1 MQPAPSLVRR
11 LAPLGCV
18 AALLGTA
25 APALSACG
33 GNGTTGA
40 VEKTTTLPRER
51 VRAGGERCRNQ
62 VGGFLSSLA
71 KLRGSL
77 ALGLSYEQY
86 VAALHGVRAAY
97 GKVPIQRLTID
108 CLTSAGTPAEKAL
121 NQYIDAANAWGEC
134 LSEAGCDTASIE
146 AGLQKRWR
154 VASHFL
160 SEAR

>member
-1 MQPAPSLVRR
+1 MQPPSLVRR

-18 AALLGTA
+18 LALLGTA

-33 GNGTTGA
+33 GSDATTA
-40 VEKTTTLPRER
+40 VEKTAVPSGERARE
-51 VRAGGERCRNQ
+51 GQERCRDQ

-86 VAALHGVRAAY
+86 VAALGGVRAAY
-97 GKVPIQRLTID
+97 GEVPVGRLTID
-108 CLTSAGTPAEKAL
+108 CLASAGTPAEKAL
-121 NQYIDAANAWGEC
+121 NRYIDAANAWGKC
-134 LSEAGCDTASIE
+134 LSEAGCDTGSIE
-146 AGLQKRWR
+146 ASLQKRWR
-154 VASHFL
+154 IASHFL